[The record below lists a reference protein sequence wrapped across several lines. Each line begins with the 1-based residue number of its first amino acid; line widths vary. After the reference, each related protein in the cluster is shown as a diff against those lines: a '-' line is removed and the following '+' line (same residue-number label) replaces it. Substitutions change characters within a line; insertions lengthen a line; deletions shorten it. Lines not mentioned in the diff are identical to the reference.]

1 MFSDKNLSLLFRQ
14 ANVLALHTRLLDAFC
29 NVLFILGVIGN
40 VLGLFIF
47 SSSRRS
53 WRISS
58 MYVHLATF
66 SSITNLLCLIR
77 YAFILHSYSRQ
88 ILSDWIARI
97 WWACKIYELSFSF
110 RLFSSWIILLW
121 MFERVM
127 CVSKN
132 LQTWVKQWNA
142 HKLTFIILIPLG
154 IAIFAAV
161 IGLPVYMFET
171 QILK

>member
-14 ANVLALHTRLLDAFC
+14 ANVLTLHTQLLDALC
-29 NVLFILGVIGN
+29 NVLFLLGVVGN

-58 MYVHLATF
+58 MYAHLATL

-77 YAFILHSYSRQ
+77 YASILHSYSRQ
-88 ILSDWIARI
+88 ILSDWIGRV

-110 RLFSSWIILLW
+110 RLISSWITLLW

-127 CVSKN
+127 CVSKK
-132 LQTWVKQWNA
+132 LQTLVKQWNA
-142 HKLTFIILIPLG
+142 YKLTYIILIPL
-154 IAIFAAV
+154 IVIIFAGV
-161 IGLPVYMFET
+161 IGLPVYMFGAQT
-171 QILK
+171 LK